1 MDRKVIPL
9 KVPGAQW
16 TQLTEFDQHVKSIA
30 QCMEFLQLTAETL
43 LAECERP
50 SGRQTLSRKEKDFY
64 AVELPLVKG
73 DVEDA
78 LAQLQTLLGRVD
90 SSDVEER
97 PSA

>member
-16 TQLTEFDQHVKSIA
+16 VQLNEFDQQLQSIM
-30 QCMEFLQLTAETL
+30 QCMEFLQLTAATL
-43 LAECERP
+43 LEETNHP
-50 SGRQTLSRKEKDFY
+50 SGRSALSAKEREFY
-64 AVELPLVKG
+64 ATELPLVKT

-78 LAQLQTLLGRVD
+78 LAQLKALLGRVERD
-90 SSDVEER
+90 PAER